1 MARARSNMSI
11 RKAQYMTTD
20 VSKFDKQM
28 KAVSLYATFM
38 QGLGYLFFLVSL
50 LTFILFNFV
59 TPAGNAEQVEN
70 TRQYLE
76 GTEWAT
82 FVLGVLC
89 FVLSYVLRCLYW
101 ISKNTATS
109 STPAGE

>member
-1 MARARSNMSI
+1 
-11 RKAQYMTTD
+11 MTTD
-20 VSKFDKQM
+20 VRKFDKQM
-28 KAVSLYATFM
+28 KAVSMYATFM

-50 LTFILFNFV
+50 LTFILFIFV
-59 TPAGNAEQVEN
+59 TPAGNAELVED